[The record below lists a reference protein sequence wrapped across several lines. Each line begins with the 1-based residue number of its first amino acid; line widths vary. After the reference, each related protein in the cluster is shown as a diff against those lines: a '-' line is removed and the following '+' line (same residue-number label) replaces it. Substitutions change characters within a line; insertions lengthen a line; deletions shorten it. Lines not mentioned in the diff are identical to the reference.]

1 MFFISGLGIASYYL
15 NSPILLYICG
25 TIIIIDNLIHYIKAL
40 LHHRIYIT
48 TRPIF
53 YSVLGILIYN
63 DILQGILI
71 GFCIKEF
78 VDNIVLYFIK
88 FMKLFQK

>member
-1 MFFISGLGIASYYL
+1 MFIISGLGIASYYL
-15 NSPILLYICG
+15 DSSILLYICG
-25 TIIIIDNLIHYIKAL
+25 TIIIIENLVNYIKAL
-40 LHHRIYIT
+40 LHRRIYIT

-78 VDNIVLYFIK
+78 VDNVVLYFVK